1 MFRYWVVF
9 VVLFYSAFS
18 SATEIKDLYR
28 AKAELLSQSQV
39 DKDNAI
45 HTAMGKVL
53 VKIAGNRQLLSN
65 PFIQKELQKHSR
77 YMTQFNFSNEDGI
90 NKLVATFDKNKIR
103 QLFVQHDIP
112 FWGNLRPLT
121 LFWVV
126 NDDGRTR
133 TIISETTDSS
143 LQRIIAKA
151 MEEKGLPTVLP
162 LMDLTDT
169 QNIEISDLWG
179 RFKGPIYKASE
190 RYSPEK
196 IVIVRITSLVNSSAT
211 PLKKLDWY
219 MFDTNNNQ
227 IKTGDNLTGLNE
239 TEVLNK
245 AVTNITETMAAKY
258 ALSTSS
264 SNEMLIEV
272 GGINNL
278 PKFVEVSR
286 FLDKLSAVSEVQL
299 VKVEGEIRRFK
310 LSFMGSE
317 EALLTTLSLNNNL
330 IPQERPEPLIIEQS
344 LPEPLALEKL
354 TPQGERQEFINVEQV
369 VEANIPFFY
378 WGNE

>member
-1 MFRYWVVF
+1 MFRYWLVF
-9 VVLFYSAFS
+9 IVLFYSEVS
-18 SATEIKDLYR
+18 SATEITDLYR
-28 AKAELLSQSQV
+28 AKAELLSQSQI

-45 HTAMGKVL
+45 RTAMEKVL

-77 YMTQFNFSNEDGI
+77 YMTQFNFSKEAGV
-90 NKLVATFDKNKIR
+90 NKLVATFDKNKIK
-103 QLFVQHDIP
+103 QLFVEHDIP

-133 TIISETTDSS
+133 SIISETTDSR
-143 LQRIIAKA
+143 LQHIIASA
-151 MEEKGLPTVLP
+151 MEENGLPTVLP

-169 QNIEISDLWG
+169 QNIATSDLWG
-179 RFKGPIYKASE
+179 RFKNPIYKASE

-196 IVIVRITSLVNSSAT
+196 IVIVRITSLVKTNAA

-227 IKTGDNLTGLNE
+227 IETGDNLTGINE
-239 TEVLNK
+239 AEVLNK
-245 AVTNITETMAAKY
+245 AVINITERMSVKY
-258 ALSTSS
+258 ALSTNS

-272 GGINNL
+272 RGVNTL
-278 PKFVEVSR
+278 SKFVEISR

-310 LSFMGSE
+310 LSFMGSQ
-317 EALLTTLSLNNNL
+317 EALFTILSLNNNL
-330 IPQERPEPLIIEQS
+330 IQQEIQ
-344 LPEPLALEKL
+344 EKVVP
-354 TPQGERQEFINVEQV
+354 TDQQVFINTEQV
-369 VEANIPFFY
+369 AETTIPLFY